1 MNLTFKTGE
10 PVSPPSYNNDPVSRL
25 LHPVVLREVAGAG
38 LEDRRIVGALLLVWS
53 VELAENGDDSAAILA
68 RRLGE
73 AIRP

>member
-1 MNLTFKTGE
+1 M
-10 PVSPPSYNNDPVSRL
+10 YNDDPMSRL
-25 LHPVVLREVAGAG
+25 LHPVVLGQVANAG

-53 VELAENGDDSAAILA
+53 MELAENGDEGAATLA

>member
-1 MNLTFKTGE
+1 M
-10 PVSPPSYNNDPVSRL
+10 YNDDPVSRL
-25 LHPVVLREVAGAG
+25 LHPVVLGQVANAG

-53 VELAENGDDSAAILA
+53 MELAENGDDGAATLA